1 MPTYYLGIDVE
12 TSLKPSN
19 SQIQC
24 IAMTTIAV
32 HLGRSICHSSF
43 SLLFIILV
51 TLQQRTCCTLSEIWK
66 RAWKIGHRK
75 EFRSRRQSEW
85 QRVNISL
92 WQRVK
97 ARNVSF
103 EKLYGGKFMLSTLL
117 RILNYPILYMD
128 YCWLILT
135 KSSWASRCSTL
146 LCFTTGQEIHV
157 RWENSARFVIVYDIL
172 ERRMTRN

>member
-66 RAWKIGHRK
+66 RAWTIGHRK

-103 EKLYGGKFMLSTLL
+103 EKTLRRQIYVINSVENTKLPYFVNGLLQINIDKVILSFTMFHSTMLHNWPRNPCQNQVT
-117 RILNYPILYMD
+117 
-128 YCWLILT
+128 
-135 KSSWASRCSTL
+135 
-146 LCFTTGQEIHV
+146 
-157 RWENSARFVIVYDIL
+157 SAQVYL
-172 ERRMTRN
+172 HQQGARV